1 MKTRTI
7 AFMFLAMLLA
17 LTLVAPPVYAQAIPV
32 LPHAFYGAVEISGS
46 PAPAGTEVEVRGEGV
61 QTGADNNPIVTTIK
75 GEYGS
80 PNPLGSKLIVQ
91 GNISDG
97 AVLTFYV
104 NGVQSDQTAE
114 WHSGEVTELDITAA
128 IETPPPET
136 TPLPKPASFSL
147 GSFTISPNEVAIGGS
162 VTISVN
168 VANTGEQAGDY
179 NLTLKVDGAVEAT
192 KDITVAGGSSQNVT
206 FTTAKD
212 LPGTYSVDING
223 LSGTFV
229 VKEAPPAPEPASSTP
244 SASEPTS
251 PAPPVPPAAPAKSGN
266 WPVLWGVI
274 GGVILIGIII
284 SLVAR
289 RKAY

>member
-1 MKTRTI
+1 MKTKTI
-7 AFMFLAMLLA
+7 AFMFLAVLLA
-17 LTLVAPPVYAQAIPV
+17 LTLVVSPVYAQAIPA
-32 LPHAFYGAVEISGS
+32 LPHAFYGVVEINGS

-61 QTGADNNPIVTTIK
+61 QTGADNNPIVTTVE

-97 AVLTFYV
+97 AILTFYV

-114 WHSGEVTELDITAA
+114 WHSGEVTALDITAA
-128 IETPPPET
+128 VEAPPPET

-147 GSFTISPNEVAIGGS
+147 SSLVISPNEVAIGGS
-162 VTISVN
+162 ITISVN
-168 VANTGEQAGDY
+168 VANTGEQAGSY
-179 NLTLKVDGAVEAT
+179 SLTLKVDGAVEAT
-192 KDITVAGGSSQNVT
+192 KDITVAAGSSQNVT
-206 FTTAKD
+206 FATAKD
-212 LPGTYSVDING
+212 LPGSYSVDING

-229 VKEAPPAPEPASSTP
+229 VKEAPSVPPAPEPASP
-244 SASEPTS
+244 APE
-251 PAPPVPPAAPAKSGN
+251 PAPPAPPAAPAKSGN

-274 GGVILIGIII
+274 GGVILVGIII